1 MTVSLRVFESVT
13 VTLPGQVSQFP
24 EFSQLFLELF
34 AGPLTHPAPVCRCSV
49 QCTAY
54 QVQSTVYQVQRSTAY
69 SVPSTAYGV
78 PSTAYAVQCT
88 KYSVHCTKYSVQC
101 TKYLLQ
107 RTKYSVQCTKYSVQC
122 TNYSVQCT
130 KYSIHCAVQCE
141 CAMCHHPSLHGQ
153 DNRALPAAFISVQMS
168 IIWGRNVRSVRAHIV
183 VFRVERTVNCN

>member
-88 KYSVHCTKYSVQC
+88 KYSVHC
-101 TKYLLQ
+101 
-107 RTKYSVQCTKYSVQC
+107 
-122 TNYSVQCT
+122 
-130 KYSIHCAVQCE
+130 AVQCE